1 MHSAVVCT
9 VHFVRHL
16 SNLDLLSLHQVHRP
30 PRGSHFLL
38 VAPQT
43 PPQTHLTF
51 LDWLKNC
58 SLSVSVCPLILSHI
72 PAMTSFDSY
81 SSCLPQI
88 RRPKESLLGSL
99 RARELGAHRG
109 KSHVVVSRRMYR
121 SVYPNTTIH
130 GVDCQSY
137 LKKFTPCGQYLI
149 GMSKTNR
156 AVHIYRFKGSGGPPE
171 ERPTESLKFK
181 DFFKL
186 AHETVVLKE
195 SEALSKDFCL
205 VTANGRFIIVAAITL
220 NTAVPSEAQEH
231 PCSLNCIPNLDTYVF
246 YVIELETGMIVDKRE
261 FKNDNITVAHHS
273 GVSLYDSM
281 FAVMLVQS
289 QAIQI
294 IHIKNNGKMIDLHR
308 IGWFNH
314 PDDELVLARYRDF
327 NEQYI
332 AQQSKI
338 PTSPF
343 YRRGCSLKDDDFGD
357 HRVKDRLDSFTHAP
371 TISSK
376 VEYSADATYHQVPS
390 SSASNIGI
398 TSRIGQHN
406 HSYLSQM
413 VYSQSHQDEP
423 HSQTISGIK
432 QRLMAY
438 LFRKAYNADDGG
450 AALRHFHLTFQ
461 QFTSLVMW
469 RMQLLDESTLLI
481 KFGKLDCVVGRQTDI
496 TYQTAFFVFYD
507 IYTTE
512 ILAVYDNASEE
523 FLRLYEAWADQFC
536 ATAYT
541 TAGKDKRHYSSTCSN
556 NIYAKDHLKKTQYG
570 MRHARNGGTAQAVKR
585 SLCVLPY
592 SPQSLS
598 DSPYLDHALFSY
610 DEKVISASDRQR
622 PCQDFP
628 IKFYLRGSGE
638 LKFKIHLFKP
648 GPHGGNHGVVGTNT
662 TTAMTGINQT
672 GANTVNANIL
682 AHVGNAMI
690 VNGNNVAAAMGSGS
704 MIRSK
709 RFATFI
715 AHPFEPFI
723 ISIIQYQVQPSS
735 LNLHVYRSDG

>member
-1 MHSAVVCT
+1 M
-9 VHFVRHL
+9 
-16 SNLDLLSLHQVHRP
+16 
-30 PRGSHFLL
+30 
-38 VAPQT
+38 
-43 PPQTHLTF
+43 
-51 LDWLKNC
+51 
-58 SLSVSVCPLILSHI
+58 
-72 PAMTSFDSY
+72 
-81 SSCLPQI
+81 
-88 RRPKESLLGSL
+88 
-99 RARELGAHRG
+99 
-109 KSHVVVSRRMYR
+109 SR
-121 SVYPNTTIH
+121 N
-130 GVDCQSY
+130 Q
-137 LKKFTPCGQYLI
+137 
-149 GMSKTNR
+149 R
-156 AVHIYRFKGSGGPPE
+156 AVHIYHFKGSGGPPE
-171 ERPTESLKFK
+171 ERPADSLKFK
-181 DFFKL
+181 DFFEL

-195 SEALSKDFCL
+195 SEVLSKDFCL
-205 VTANGRFIIVAAITL
+205 VTANGCF
-220 NTAVPSEAQEH
+220 
-231 PCSLNCIPNLDTYVF
+231 
-246 YVIELETGMIVDKRE
+246 IVDKRE
-261 FKNDNITVAHHS
+261 FTDEHITIPHHS
-273 GVSLYDSM
+273 GVSMYDSM
-281 FAVMLVQS
+281 FAVMLIQS

-332 AQQSKI
+332 AQQSKMSA
-338 PTSPF
+338 SPF
-343 YRRGCSLKDDDFGD
+343 YRHGYNLKDEDFGE
-357 HRVKDRLDSFTHAP
+357 HRAKDRFDSFALAP

-376 VEYSADATYHQVPS
+376 TEYSADATYHQVPS
-390 SSASNIGI
+390 STSNIGI
-398 TSRIGQHN
+398 PSRVQ
-406 HSYLSQM
+406 SYLSQ
-413 VYSQSHQDEP
+413 VTYSQSHQDEP

-438 LFRKAYNADDGG
+438 LFRKAFNANDGG

-469 RMQLLDESTLLI
+469 RMQFLDESTLLI
-481 KFGKLDCVVGRQTDI
+481 KFGKLDCVVGRQTDV

-507 IYTTE
+507 IHSTE

-536 ATAYT
+536 ATAYS

-598 DSPYLDHALFSY
+598 DSPYLDQALFSY
-610 DEKVISASDRQR
+610 DEKVISPSDRQR

-638 LKFKIHLFKP
+638 LRFKIHLFKP
-648 GPHGGNHGVVGTNT
+648 GPHSGNHGIVGTNST
-662 TTAMTGINQT
+662 TNMAGLNQNALNAM
-672 GANTVNANIL
+672 NTNIL
-682 AHVGNAMI
+682 SNVGNAMI
-690 VNGNNVAAAMGSGS
+690 NVNGTTMAAAIGSGTI
-704 MIRSK
+704 MRSK

-723 ISIIQYQVQPSS
+723 ISVIQSQLQPTV
-735 LNLHVYRSDG
+735 LNLHLHR

>member
-1 MHSAVVCT
+1 
-9 VHFVRHL
+9 
-16 SNLDLLSLHQVHRP
+16 
-30 PRGSHFLL
+30 
-38 VAPQT
+38 
-43 PPQTHLTF
+43 
-51 LDWLKNC
+51 
-58 SLSVSVCPLILSHI
+58 
-72 PAMTSFDSY
+72 
-81 SSCLPQI
+81 
-88 RRPKESLLGSL
+88 
-99 RARELGAHRG
+99 
-109 KSHVVVSRRMYR
+109 MYR

-130 GVDCQSY
+130 AVDCQSSY

-149 GMSKTNR
+149 GMSKTQQ

-171 ERPTESLKFK
+171 ERAVDTLKFK
-181 DFFKL
+181 DFFEL

-195 SEALSKDFCL
+195 SEFLSKDFCL
-205 VTANGRFIIVAAITL
+205 VTANGRFIIVAAVTPR
-220 NTAVPSEAQEH
+220 TGVPSEAQEY
-231 PCSLNCIPNLDTYVF
+231 PCSLNCIPNLDTIVF
-246 YVIELETGMIVDKRE
+246 YVIELETGKIVDKRE
-261 FKNDNITVAHHS
+261 FKHEYITIPHHS

-281 FAVMLVQS
+281 FAVMLIQS

-294 IHIKNNGKMIDLHR
+294 IHIKNNGKLIDLHR

-332 AQQSKI
+332 AQQSKT
-338 PTSPF
+338 PSSPY
-343 YRRGCSLKDDDFGD
+343 YRRGCSLNEEDFD
-357 HRVKDRLDSFTHAP
+357 HRAKDRFDSFALAP
-371 TISSK
+371 TVSSK
-376 VEYSADATYHQVPS
+376 PEHSADATYHQVPS
-390 SSASNIGI
+390 SSASSIGVP
-398 TSRIGQHN
+398 RAGQHTQ
-406 HSYLSQM
+406 SYHSQM
-413 VYSQSHQDEP
+413 MYNQSHQDEP

-438 LFRKAYNADDGG
+438 LFRKAFNADDGG

-469 RMQLLDESTLLI
+469 RMQFLDESTLLI
-481 KFGKLDCVVGRQTDI
+481 KFGKLDCVVGRQTDV
-496 TYQTAFFVFYD
+496 TSQTAFFVFYD

-523 FLRLYEAWADQFC
+523 FLRLYESWADQFC

-592 SPQSLS
+592 SPQSLT

-638 LKFKIHLFKP
+638 LRFKIHLSKP
-648 GPHGGNHGVVGTNT
+648 GPHGGSHGGTVSTSSTTNMAGVNQNGLNAMNT
-662 TTAMTGINQT
+662 
-672 GANTVNANIL
+672 NIL
-682 AHVGNAMI
+682 NNVGNTMI
-690 VNGNNVAAAMGSGS
+690 NMNGNNVAIGSGA
-704 MIRSK
+704 MMRSK

-723 ISIIQYQVQPSS
+723 ISIVQSQLQPTV
-735 LNLHVYRSDG
+735 LNLHLYRSDTEGL